1 MKPYEFTRFY
11 HPKLGKFVY
20 KHKGSGLI
28 VDNIFKPMKSI
39 VSSVFKKFAKPV
51 AKKALE
57 SGISHTGE
65 RLGKKISE
73 KSGDLIM
80 SKLANMRRN
89 NTKQKTMITPTPYQ
103 KQEESTD
110 MILNR
115 LISGN
120 GIKRKLK
127 NYVI

>member
-1 MKPYEFTRFY
+1 MKPYEFMRFY
-11 HPKLGKFVY
+11 HPKLGRFVY
-20 KHKGSGLI
+20 KHKGSGII
-28 VDNIFKPMKSI
+28 VDNIFKPIKSV

-80 SKLANMRRN
+80 KKLANMR
-89 NTKQKTMITPTPYQ
+89 QGKTTTP
-103 KQEESTD
+103 KEEESTD

-120 GIKRKLK
+120 GIKRRIK
-127 NYVI
+127 IM